1 MPTMGLNNPD
11 FAYEMVVLP
20 ICPKSALQ
28 EKNIMIFILC
38 SFLKASARTSLLM
51 DLWPNQKIGKRHF
64 FQDIQNSF

>member
-20 ICPKSALQ
+20 ICPKSAEQ

-38 SFLKASARTSLLM
+38 NFFKASAT
-51 DLWPNQKIGKRHF
+51 P
-64 FQDIQNSF
+64 QNEFWLQITQQFMKSGL